1 MDPADMRHY
10 NTAAKYTWPRHEQFV
25 DSTSGCFGGLL
36 YNETAARGKEWEYL
50 NEALGSKR
58 LMSIALNT
66 KCLLTE
72 SLVGT
77 K

>member
-1 MDPADMRHY
+1 MRYY
-10 NTAAKYTWPRHEQFV
+10 NTAAKYTWPRRHQQFV

-58 LMSIALNT
+58 LTSIIVNMKWLFT
-66 KCLLTE
+66 K
-72 SLVGT
+72 SLVARN
-77 K
+77 